1 MPVLFDLREQKGLRW
16 IPMIKANRTLKLMAF
31 VAIGIQPAGLVAGAQ
46 TAANADSA
54 GESYKK
60 NCSMCHAADGSGTT
74 IGKRL
79 HTPDL
84 RSKEVQ
90 EKTSTVLAQSIISG
104 KNNMPAF
111 GTKLGSDE
119 IQSLVEY
126 IRQFHDDTAD
136 HSK

>member
-1 MPVLFDLREQKGLRW
+1 
-16 IPMIKANRTLKLMAF
+16 MIKANRTLKLMAF
-31 VAIGIQPAGLVAGAQ
+31 VAIGIQPAGLIAGAQ

-84 RSKEVQ
+84 RSKEIQ
-90 EKTSTVLAQSIISG
+90 EKTSAVLGAKYYCG
-104 KNNMPAF
+104 EK
-111 GTKLGSDE
+111 
-119 IQSLVEY
+119 
-126 IRQFHDDTAD
+126 
-136 HSK
+136 